1 MALKDLF
8 GDAQEPTLD
17 EVHQQQG
24 RRPSAVE
31 AVADGRRKKSVSNR
45 EITGASQIT
54 ARQSI
59 VPVALVTC
67 LFFLWGFACAYNS
80 LFTSALE
87 YANG

>member
-8 GDAQEPTLD
+8 NGEGQEPTID
-17 EVHQQQG
+17 DVHQQQG

-31 AVADGRRKKSVSNR
+31 VIAEGRKKKSVSNKVV
-45 EITGASQIT
+45 TGASQIT

-67 LFFLWGFACAYNS
+67 LFFLWGFACTY
-80 LFTSALE
+80 LTYE
-87 YANG
+87 P